1 MTDET
6 PHIPETLAQYL
17 TENQD
22 PQQVAR
28 IYEKVSQLLTRG
40 EQVIYIAVQ
49 KALTYDPTPEIVVLT
64 NRRFMHYQQNLMGS
78 AKFTD
83 YIWRELKE
91 ARLEEG
97 VMRATLTLYAANG
110 ETLRVD
116 NLVKEQAR
124 RLYAIAQEMEE
135 NVREELRLRAMEEK
149 RGRLDRRPGRRTAP
163 GAQQA
168 QATDGSGTDLGRG
181 VRGQK
186 ERDSGPAVRA
196 TQRNAEKRG
205 ETRRKNKWFFLR
217 VSPRFSASDA
227 ARRRRPG
234 PAPHRRRRCPRRRG
248 PFPATPPAASAWP

>member
-22 PQQVAR
+22 PQQVER
-28 IYEKVSQLLTRG
+28 IYNKVSQLLTRG

-49 KALTYDPTPEIVVLT
+49 KALTIDPTPEIVVLT

-78 AKFTD
+78 AQFTD

-91 ARLEEG
+91 AKLEEG
-97 VMRATLTLYAANG
+97 VMRATLTLFAANG
-110 ETLRVD
+110 ETLRID

-149 RGRLDRRPGRRTAP
+149 RAEAGGVYLPGMMGAMGAGSTAAPADEPLQALSKLKQLMEAGLITAEEFEAKKKEILARL
-163 GAQQA
+163 
-168 QATDGSGTDLGRG
+168 
-181 VRGQK
+181 
-186 ERDSGPAVRA
+186 
-196 TQRNAEKRG
+196 
-205 ETRRKNKWFFLR
+205 
-217 VSPRFSASDA
+217 
-227 ARRRRPG
+227 
-234 PAPHRRRRCPRRRG
+234 
-248 PFPATPPAASAWP
+248 

>member
-22 PQQVAR
+22 PQQVER
-28 IYEKVSQLLTRG
+28 IYNKVSQLLTRG

-64 NRRFMHYQQNLMGS
+64 NRRFMHYRQNLMGS
-78 AKFTD
+78 AQFTD

-91 ARLEEG
+91 AKLEEG
-97 VMRATLTLYAANG
+97 VMRATLTLFAANG
-110 ETLRVD
+110 ETLRID

-149 RGRLDRRPGRRTAP
+149 RAEAGGVYLPGMMGAMGAGSTAAPADEPLQALSKLKQLMEAGLITAEEFEAKKKEILARL
-163 GAQQA
+163 
-168 QATDGSGTDLGRG
+168 
-181 VRGQK
+181 
-186 ERDSGPAVRA
+186 
-196 TQRNAEKRG
+196 
-205 ETRRKNKWFFLR
+205 
-217 VSPRFSASDA
+217 
-227 ARRRRPG
+227 
-234 PAPHRRRRCPRRRG
+234 
-248 PFPATPPAASAWP
+248 

>member
-6 PHIPETLAQYL
+6 PPIPETLAQYL

-22 PQQVAR
+22 PEQVAR

-91 ARLEEG
+91 AKLEEG
-97 VMRATLTLYAANG
+97 VMRATLTLFAANG

-149 RGRLDRRPGRRTAP
+149 RAEAGGVYLPGMMGAMGTGSTAAPADEPLQALSKLKQLMEAGLISAEEFEAKKKEILARL
-163 GAQQA
+163 
-168 QATDGSGTDLGRG
+168 
-181 VRGQK
+181 
-186 ERDSGPAVRA
+186 
-196 TQRNAEKRG
+196 
-205 ETRRKNKWFFLR
+205 
-217 VSPRFSASDA
+217 
-227 ARRRRPG
+227 
-234 PAPHRRRRCPRRRG
+234 
-248 PFPATPPAASAWP
+248 

>member
-22 PQQVAR
+22 PQQVER
-28 IYEKVSQLLTRG
+28 IYNKVSQLLTRG

-64 NRRFMHYQQNLMGS
+64 NRRFMHYRQNLMGS
-78 AKFTD
+78 AQFTD

-97 VMRATLTLYAANG
+97 VMRATLTLFAANG
-110 ETLRVD
+110 ETLRID

-149 RGRLDRRPGRRTAP
+149 RAEAGGVYLPGMMGAMGAGSTAAPADEPLQALSKLKQLMEAGLITAEEFEAKKKEILARL
-163 GAQQA
+163 
-168 QATDGSGTDLGRG
+168 
-181 VRGQK
+181 
-186 ERDSGPAVRA
+186 
-196 TQRNAEKRG
+196 
-205 ETRRKNKWFFLR
+205 
-217 VSPRFSASDA
+217 
-227 ARRRRPG
+227 
-234 PAPHRRRRCPRRRG
+234 
-248 PFPATPPAASAWP
+248 

>member
-6 PHIPETLAQYL
+6 PPIPETLAQYL

-22 PQQVAR
+22 PEQVAR

-91 ARLEEG
+91 AKLEEG
-97 VMRATLTLYAANG
+97 VMRATLTLFAANG

-149 RGRLDRRPGRRTAP
+149 RAEAGGVYLPGMMGAVGAGSTAAPADEPLQALSKLKQLMEAGLISAEEFEAKKKEILARL
-163 GAQQA
+163 
-168 QATDGSGTDLGRG
+168 
-181 VRGQK
+181 
-186 ERDSGPAVRA
+186 
-196 TQRNAEKRG
+196 
-205 ETRRKNKWFFLR
+205 
-217 VSPRFSASDA
+217 
-227 ARRRRPG
+227 
-234 PAPHRRRRCPRRRG
+234 
-248 PFPATPPAASAWP
+248 

>member
-22 PQQVAR
+22 PQQVER
-28 IYEKVSQLLTRG
+28 IYNKVSQLLTRG

-64 NRRFMHYQQNLMGS
+64 NRRFMHYRQNLMGS
-78 AKFTD
+78 AQFTD

-91 ARLEEG
+91 AKLEEG
-97 VMRATLTLYAANG
+97 VMRATLTLFAANG
-110 ETLRVD
+110 ETLRID

-149 RGRLDRRPGRRTAP
+149 RAEAGGVYLPGMMGAVGAGSTAAPADEPLQALSKLKQLMEAGLITAEEFEAKKKEILARL
-163 GAQQA
+163 
-168 QATDGSGTDLGRG
+168 
-181 VRGQK
+181 
-186 ERDSGPAVRA
+186 
-196 TQRNAEKRG
+196 
-205 ETRRKNKWFFLR
+205 
-217 VSPRFSASDA
+217 
-227 ARRRRPG
+227 
-234 PAPHRRRRCPRRRG
+234 
-248 PFPATPPAASAWP
+248 

>member
-1 MTDET
+1 MRSVS
-6 PHIPETLAQYL
+6 PLAAKRVS
-17 TENQD
+17 
-22 PQQVAR
+22 VAR

-49 KALTYDPTPEIVVLT
+49 KALTIDPTPEIVVLT

-97 VMRATLTLYAANG
+97 VMRATLTLFAANG
-110 ETLRVD
+110 ETLRID

-149 RGRLDRRPGRRTAP
+149 RAEAGGVYLPGMMGAMGAGSTAAPADEPLQALSKLKQLMEAGLISAEEFEAKKKEILARL
-163 GAQQA
+163 
-168 QATDGSGTDLGRG
+168 
-181 VRGQK
+181 
-186 ERDSGPAVRA
+186 
-196 TQRNAEKRG
+196 
-205 ETRRKNKWFFLR
+205 
-217 VSPRFSASDA
+217 
-227 ARRRRPG
+227 
-234 PAPHRRRRCPRRRG
+234 
-248 PFPATPPAASAWP
+248 

>member
-6 PHIPETLAQYL
+6 PPIPETLAQYL

-22 PQQVAR
+22 PEQVAR

-91 ARLEEG
+91 AKLEEG
-97 VMRATLTLYAANG
+97 VMRATLTLFAANG

-149 RGRLDRRPGRRTAP
+149 RAEAGGVYLPGMMGAMGAGSTAAPADEPLQALSKLKQLMEAGLISAEEFEAKKKEILARL
-163 GAQQA
+163 
-168 QATDGSGTDLGRG
+168 
-181 VRGQK
+181 
-186 ERDSGPAVRA
+186 
-196 TQRNAEKRG
+196 
-205 ETRRKNKWFFLR
+205 
-217 VSPRFSASDA
+217 
-227 ARRRRPG
+227 
-234 PAPHRRRRCPRRRG
+234 
-248 PFPATPPAASAWP
+248 

>member
-22 PQQVAR
+22 PQQVER
-28 IYEKVSQLLTRG
+28 IYDKVSQLLTRG

-64 NRRFMHYQQNLMGS
+64 NRRFMHYRQNLMGS
-78 AKFTD
+78 AQFTD

-91 ARLEEG
+91 AKLEEG
-97 VMRATLTLYAANG
+97 VMRATLTLFAANG
-110 ETLRVD
+110 ETLRID

-149 RGRLDRRPGRRTAP
+149 RAEAGGVYLPGMMGAVGAGSTAAPADEPLQALSKLKQLMEAGLITAEEFEAKKKEILARL
-163 GAQQA
+163 
-168 QATDGSGTDLGRG
+168 
-181 VRGQK
+181 
-186 ERDSGPAVRA
+186 
-196 TQRNAEKRG
+196 
-205 ETRRKNKWFFLR
+205 
-217 VSPRFSASDA
+217 
-227 ARRRRPG
+227 
-234 PAPHRRRRCPRRRG
+234 
-248 PFPATPPAASAWP
+248 

>member
-22 PQQVAR
+22 PQQVER
-28 IYEKVSQLLTRG
+28 IYNKVSQLLTRG

-64 NRRFMHYQQNLMGS
+64 NRRFMHYRQNLMGS
-78 AKFTD
+78 AQFTD

-91 ARLEEG
+91 AKLEEG
-97 VMRATLTLYAANG
+97 VMRATLTLFAANG
-110 ETLRVD
+110 ETLRID

-149 RGRLDRRPGRRTAP
+149 RAEAGGVYLPGMMGAMGAGSTAAPADEPLQALSKLKQLMEAGLISAEEFEAKKKEILARL
-163 GAQQA
+163 
-168 QATDGSGTDLGRG
+168 
-181 VRGQK
+181 
-186 ERDSGPAVRA
+186 
-196 TQRNAEKRG
+196 
-205 ETRRKNKWFFLR
+205 
-217 VSPRFSASDA
+217 
-227 ARRRRPG
+227 
-234 PAPHRRRRCPRRRG
+234 
-248 PFPATPPAASAWP
+248 

>member
-22 PQQVAR
+22 PAQVAK

-78 AKFTD
+78 AQFTD

-91 ARLEEG
+91 AKLEEG
-97 VMRATLTLYAANG
+97 VMRATLTLFAANG
-110 ETLRVD
+110 ETLRID

-149 RGRLDRRPGRRTAP
+149 RAEAGGVYLPGMMGAMGAGSTAAPADEPLQALSKLKQLMEAGLISAEEFEAKKKEILARL
-163 GAQQA
+163 
-168 QATDGSGTDLGRG
+168 
-181 VRGQK
+181 
-186 ERDSGPAVRA
+186 
-196 TQRNAEKRG
+196 
-205 ETRRKNKWFFLR
+205 
-217 VSPRFSASDA
+217 
-227 ARRRRPG
+227 
-234 PAPHRRRRCPRRRG
+234 
-248 PFPATPPAASAWP
+248 